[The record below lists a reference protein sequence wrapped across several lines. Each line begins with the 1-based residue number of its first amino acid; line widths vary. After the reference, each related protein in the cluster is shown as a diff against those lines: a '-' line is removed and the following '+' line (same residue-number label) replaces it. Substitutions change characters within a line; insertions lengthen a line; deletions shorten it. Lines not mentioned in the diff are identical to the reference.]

1 MMRIDLGVGYI
12 MTGIFM
18 VAMLVIGAEL
28 LFANGASIA
37 DEEGLVTLSDPIRER
52 FGAVAS
58 SLFLLGFWAAATSSI
73 TGAWNGGAY
82 LFGDL
87 VRSIRRVPEEEGEE
101 YLSEKGILF
110 RAFLVW
116 ITFPPM
122 LLLLLGEPVLIV
134 IAYASLGALFMP
146 FLAITLLWLLNRR
159 VTREYRNGLLS
170 NIILGVSV
178 LLFIYVGIQEVLDA
192 I

>member
-1 MMRIDLGVGYI
+1 
-12 MTGIFM
+12 
-18 VAMLVIGAEL
+18 
-28 LFANGASIA
+28 
-37 DEEGLVTLSDPIRER
+37 
-52 FGAVAS
+52 
-58 SLFLLGFWAAATSSI
+58 
-73 TGAWNGGAY
+73 
-82 LFGDL
+82 
-87 VRSIRRVPEEEGEE
+87 
-101 YLSEKGILF
+101 
-110 RAFLVW
+110 
-116 ITFPPM
+116 M

-178 LLFIYVGIQEVLDA
+178 LLFIYVGIQEILDA